1 MYVEI
6 PGYGMHK
13 FNAAFSFGGPEL
25 VRQTLKYNFDV
36 DVQHYAIVNFE
47 GFAKIADVIAP
58 DGIEVDIPY
67 DMSHGIGMMLEP
79 MGLAAGPVITG
90 VLADRMGLAGAMQ
103 IVPLVSIPVIICLVI
118 GLRKYPASLRR
129 AKSLQPVA

>member
-1 MYVEI
+1 MFR
-6 PGYGMHK
+6 P
-13 FNAAFSFGGPEL
+13 
-25 VRQTLKYNFDV
+25 
-36 DVQHYAIVNFE
+36 
-47 GFAKIADVIAP
+47 
-58 DGIEVDIPY
+58 GIEVAAERDQRRAQALGLAF
-67 DMSHGIGMMLEP
+67 DDLEGLL
-79 MGLAAGPVITG
+79 GLAAGPVITG